1 MRRAA
6 INRWAA
12 TLELVLCIPRTDLFI
27 IRDFSES
34 DNKSVRGR
42 ICFLI
47 SRKATRGFRLLGVH
61 EARCGCAER
70 RPRAMSTGATTELL
84 QVVEKGQVDEVAALL
99 GDDVN
104 VADNLGWTPL
114 HEAAASNRDTSV
126 CELLLCRGAH
136 VNQPNEVPSHPP
148 CALRARS
155 DASHRAHA
163 VW

>member
-1 MRRAA
+1 MAS
-6 INRWAA
+6 
-12 TLELVLCIPRTDLFI
+12 FI
-27 IRDFSES
+27 IRDLVSSTRAFSRPFI
-34 DNKSVRGR
+34 RGR
-42 ICFLI
+42 PVVFV
-47 SRKATRGFRLLGVH
+47 SSVSTKVAAAG
-61 EARCGCAER
+61 ARRDG
-70 RPRAMSTGATTELL
+70 PTMSTGATTELL

>member
-1 MRRAA
+1 
-6 INRWAA
+6 
-12 TLELVLCIPRTDLFI
+12 
-27 IRDFSES
+27 
-34 DNKSVRGR
+34 
-42 ICFLI
+42 
-47 SRKATRGFRLLGVH
+47 
-61 EARCGCAER
+61 
-70 RPRAMSTGATTELL
+70 MSTGAATTELL

-114 HEAAASNRDTSV
+114 HEAAASNHDTSV

-155 DASHRAHA
+155 DASHSAHA